1 MEKENA
7 YAAGGLLSE
16 HFTLD
21 EMVRSGTAIRLGIDN
36 RPDAEAVE
44 NMRVLCLEVLEPL
57 RRRYGRII
65 VTSGYRCGKLNEA
78 VGGARNSQHLRGEA
92 ADIYVSGQEMCGKY
106 ADFIRRNTDFD
117 QLIREPVGAKNKR
130 WLHVSHTRRRANR
143 HQEIKN

>member
-1 MEKENA
+1 MEKTNT
-7 YAAGGLLSE
+7 YAADGLLSE
-16 HFTLD
+16 HFTLG
-21 EMVRSGTAIRLGIDN
+21 EMVRSGTAVSLGIGN
-36 RPDAEAVE
+36 NPDAEAVE
-44 NMRVLCLEVLEPL
+44 NMRVLCVEVLEPL

-65 VTSGYRCGKLNEA
+65 VTSGYRCKELNKA

-106 ADFIRRNTDFD
+106 ADFLRHNTDFD
-117 QLIREPVGAKNKR
+117 QMIQEPVGVKNKR